1 LQDFER
7 IRSFIQSFGKD
18 EEGLT
23 GEIYRDAVSRGV
35 PVIRPDMK
43 ELLRLLLLMQ
53 KPERILEIG
62 TAVGF
67 SSLFMAEVL
76 PEVRITTL
84 ELDPERVAEAR
95 ENILRAGE
103 EHRITVREGDAAKLL
118 ADLNKE
124 IQAGKKAEMNAEMSA
139 GSTGDGAVSPE
150 EDGKPEAEGC
160 KKNEKILRGVSG
172 PAQDVGSGGEAGLY
186 DFVFIDAAKAQYGE
200 YLSLVLPLVRP
211 GAVIVSDNVLQDG
224 SILESHFLVEKRDRT
239 IHDRMREYL
248 KRLTDTEEL
257 TTTILPVG
265 DGAAVTIY
273 RPEC

>member
-1 LQDFER
+1 MQDFER

-62 TAVGF
+62 TAVGY
-67 SSLFMAEVL
+67 SSLFMATVL
-76 PEVRITTL
+76 PEARITTL
-84 ELDPERVAEAR
+84 EMDPERVTEAR
-95 ENILRAGE
+95 ENIQRAGE
-103 EHRITVREGDAAKLL
+103 ERRIRACEGDAAELL
-118 ADLNKE
+118 T
-124 IQAGKKAEMNAEMSA
+124 EMNAEISA
-139 GSTGDGAVSPE
+139 EKTGCGTEAQ
-150 EDGKPEAEGC
+150 GKAGKTETGGC
-160 KKNEKILRGVSG
+160 EKNGKILHGASG
-172 PAQDVGSGGEAGLY
+172 AAQDVGARGERGLY

-200 YLSLVLPLVRP
+200 YLSLVIPLVRP

-248 KRLTDTEEL
+248 KRLTDSEEF

-265 DGAAVTIY
+265 DGVAVTVY
-273 RPEC
+273 RPEQG